1 LDACL
6 TAWANGANQLVMLAF
21 QRGATVLFRLS
32 ASEVALCEIALCE
45 LALCELALCELALCN
60 KNVHVNE
67 CAEYEP
73 SVSLVYYNTKSSF
86 LFLLNPWIHPY
97 IHP

>member
-1 LDACL
+1 MDACL
-6 TAWANGANQLVMLAF
+6 TAWANGANQPVMLAF

-45 LALCELALCELALCN
+45 LALCELALCN

-67 CAEYEP
+67 CAEYEA
-73 SVSLVYYNTKSSF
+73 SVSWVYYITKFSF
-86 LFLLNPWIHPY
+86 LFY
-97 IHP
+97 